1 MVEVTLIGTGAL
13 LPIPERALSS
23 VLITY
28 CGRSVLVD
36 CGEGTQSAA
45 RAASVSLMKTDV
57 IALTHYH
64 GDHVFGI
71 PGLLMTMNCM
81 GRREPLMIVGP
92 GDVQS
97 ELAPLMTLAGTLNYE
112 VSVVTAGNDP
122 IRFGGAGDRQY
133 GAELIPFETSHRV
146 VSCGYVFRVSRPGVF
161 IPENAQRLGIPYRF
175 WGILQ
180 RGENV
185 TVDGMTFT
193 PDQVL
198 GQTRKGISVTVSGD
212 TVPCQTLIAAAENT
226 DLLICEATYGENTQE
241 DIAAEHGH
249 MTFAQAGKVAAGA
262 GASRLWTTHYSQM
275 ISDPEEYI
283 DNARKFF
290 PGAECGTDGK
300 KITLRFE

>member
-1 MVEVTLIGTGAL
+1 MVDVTLIGTGAL

-28 CGRSVLVD
+28 AGRSVLID

-71 PGLLMTMNCM
+71 PGLLMTLNCM
-81 GRREPLMIVGP
+81 GRRDQLTIVGP
-92 GDVQS
+92 SDAER
-97 ELAPLMTLAGTLNYE
+97 ELAPLLTLAGTLNYE
-112 VSVVTAGNDP
+112 VSVRPADGAIKLSDAG
-122 IRFGGAGDRQY
+122 GRQY

-146 VSCGYVFRVSRPGVF
+146 VSCGYVFRLSRPGVF
-161 IPENAQRLGIPYRF
+161 IPENAERLGIPYRF

-198 GQTRKGISVTVSGD
+198 GQTRKGLSVTVSGD
-212 TVPCQTLIAAAENT
+212 TVPCQTLIDAAEKT
-226 DLLICEATYGENTQE
+226 DLLICEATYGENSQE
-241 DIAAEHGH
+241 DLAAEHGH
-249 MTFAQAGKVAAGA
+249 MTFAQAGKTAAEAGA
-262 GASRLWTTHYSQM
+262 ARLWTTHYSQM

-283 DNARKFF
+283 VNARDFY
-290 PGAECGTDGK
+290 PAAECGTDGK